1 MREERT
7 CDCFSS
13 DAGKTC
19 DNLKSDIGW
28 CIAECSAGP
37 SAAGTY
43 SAAVKWKRSTLGR
56 FKFNIDAY
64 FSSNLNGI

>member
-19 DNLKSDIGW
+19 DSFKSDIGW
-28 CIAECSAGP
+28 CFAECSAEPG
-37 SAAGTY
+37 AAGTD

-56 FKFNIDAY
+56 FKFNIDAS
-64 FSSNLNGI
+64 FSSNINGI